1 MTGTRAAIRY
11 AKAILDVSNANG
23 NVATV
28 SQDMQTVAKAISESL
43 ELNQFLGNPVVKG
56 EAKLAALNEIFSTA
70 NTDTKSLFQL
80 LFQNKRL
87 DILEAVATQFN
98 VLYDELQGKQVAYV
112 TTAVALSPEM
122 ESQVLAK
129 IKEISSKE
137 VTIVNEVNPEIIGGF
152 IIRIGDQQFNGSIA
166 NQLSQLKREFN
177 N

>member
-23 NVATV
+23 NVASV
-28 SQDMQTVAKAISESL
+28 SQDMQTVTAAISESL
-43 ELNQFLGNPVVKG
+43 DLNQFLQNPVVKG
-56 EAKLAALNEIFSTA
+56 EAKLAALNEIFATV

-98 VLYDELQGKQVAYV
+98 VLYDELQGKQIAYV
-112 TTAVALSPEM
+112 TTATPMSSDLEAK
-122 ESQVLAK
+122 VLAK

-137 VTIVNEVNPEIIGGF
+137 VTIVNEVNADIIGGF
-152 IIRIGDQQFNGSIA
+152 VIRIGDQQFNASIA